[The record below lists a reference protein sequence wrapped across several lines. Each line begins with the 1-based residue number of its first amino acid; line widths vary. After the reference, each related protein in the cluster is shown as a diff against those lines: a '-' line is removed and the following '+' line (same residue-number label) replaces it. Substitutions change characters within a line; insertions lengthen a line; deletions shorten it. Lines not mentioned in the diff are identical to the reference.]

1 MLKAA
6 KISLIGGF
14 CPTNHDNVLTTGLS
28 GGTIRGFTTLN
39 NTMNQTD
46 PEALDLCV
54 HNVRFGFWDNLR

>member
-1 MLKAA
+1 M
-6 KISLIGGF
+6 GGF

-28 GGTIRGFTTLN
+28 SGTIRGFTTLN